1 MLPTLGEFAL
11 QRLIR
16 DSTHLSG
23 EKDDIEHHPKGT
35 SGMTNRTMASQ
46 WSVFDLLPIGVCVI
60 DRAFNVIF
68 WNTTLA
74 EWTGINADE
83 MMGTVLSDRYP
94 NLRES
99 KFKDRLDRVF
109 TNGVPAI
116 FSAALHH
123 YFLPIVTTGHGSRL
137 LMVQETV
144 VRRCTHCTDYVVISI
159 ENVSRQFH
167 QLEELREERHRLRHH
182 QEILKKRSDEL
193 ARMSAIVEGTDAA
206 VISIDHLGIIST
218 WNPGAARLYG
228 ISSEVTI
235 GRSVSIIFPE
245 MELGSIDDPITCVL
259 NGTHINNL
267 ESEWERE
274 DGSNV
279 DILLTMSP
287 ILDGDGSIVGGSII
301 GRDITARKEADRAIQ
316 RAQETA
322 EDANRMKSEFLANM
336 SHEIRTPMTAIL
348 GFTEI
353 LIDRASDQDRESLE
367 IIHRNGEYLLQLIND
382 ILDLSKIEAGKMQVD
397 PVPMSPAVIVNDI
410 AQLMSVR
417 AEEKGLTFAVRLEM
431 PIPRFIRSDS
441 VRFRQILLNLI
452 GNAIKFTE
460 KGSVELYV
468 EFLETPAPILR
479 CRVVDTGIGMTP
491 EQCSRLFRPFTQADA
506 STSRRFGGTGLGL
519 TISKRLARML
529 GGDIEVESAY
539 GMGSQFIFTMS
550 AEVVDSVAI
559 KSSAVS
565 PNHTEASVPTYTAP
579 AISARVLLAEDGVDN
594 QRLIKRTLERAG
606 ATVTIVENGRELLDR
621 FELMNSNPN
630 DAPFDLVLTDV
641 QMPEMDGLEATRRLR
656 EAGYTGPIVA
666 ITAHARSEDRQRC
679 IDAGSDAYV
688 SKPINRREL
697 IQTIANLTSIHRCFN
712 RNTAR
717 AITSGANLLHRPS

>member
-1 MLPTLGEFAL
+1 
-11 QRLIR
+11 
-16 DSTHLSG
+16 
-23 EKDDIEHHPKGT
+23 
-35 SGMTNRTMASQ
+35 MASQ

-68 WNTTLA
+68 WNSTLA
-74 EWTGINADE
+74 EWTGIDADQ
-83 MMGTVLSDRYP
+83 MTGKVLSDRYP
-94 NLRES
+94 NLSES

-182 QEILKKRSDEL
+182 QEILKRRSDEL

-206 VISIDHLGIIST
+206 VISIDQSGIINT

-228 ISSEVTI
+228 MSSEVSI
-235 GRSVSIIFPE
+235 GRSVSIIFPDV
-245 MELGSIDDPITCVL
+245 ELGTVDDPIASIL
-259 NGTHINNL
+259 RGAHINNL
-267 ESEWERE
+267 ESRWERE
-274 DGSNV
+274 DGSRV

-287 ILDGDGSIVGGSII
+287 ILDSDGSIVGGSII
-301 GRDITARKEADRAIQ
+301 GRDITSRKEADRAIQ
-316 RAQETA
+316 KAQEAA
-322 EDANRMKSEFLANM
+322 EDASRMKSEFLANM

-353 LIDRASDQDRESLE
+353 LIDRSTSEQDRESLD

-382 ILDLSKIEAGKMQVD
+382 ILDLSKIEAGKMQID
-397 PVPMSPAVIVNDI
+397 PVPMSPTVIVNDV
-410 AQLMSVR
+410 ARLMSLR
-417 AEEKGLTFAVRLEM
+417 AEDKGLTFSVRWSM

-460 KGSVELYV
+460 KGSVELFV
-468 EFLETPAPILR
+468 EFIENPTPLLR
-479 CRVVDTGIGMTP
+479 CRVLDTGIGMTP
-491 EQCSRLFRPFTQADA
+491 EQCGRLFKPFTQADA

-529 GGDIEVESAY
+529 GGDIEVESEL
-539 GMGSQFIFTMS
+539 GVGSQFTFTMS
-550 AEVVDSVAI
+550 AEVLDPIAV
-559 KSSAVS
+559 KSTTMSPSQVQPIPITVS
-565 PNHTEASVPTYTAP
+565 TPTITAR
-579 AISARVLLAEDGVDN
+579 ILVAEDGVDN

-606 ATVTIVENGRELLDR
+606 ATVTIVENGRELLDQ
-621 FELMNSNPN
+621 FKLGNSDPN
-630 DAPFDLVLTDV
+630 NAPFDLVLTDV
-641 QMPEMDGLEATRRLR
+641 QMPELDGLEAIRRLR
-656 EAGYTGPIVA
+656 EAGFRGPIVA

-688 SKPINRREL
+688 SKPINRQGL
-697 IQTIANLTSIHRCFN
+697 IQTIANLTS
-712 RNTAR
+712 AR
-717 AITSGANLLHRPS
+717 RPLRMTCERPTSAEAPQPTS

>member
-1 MLPTLGEFAL
+1 MNSHCKDRIEIPDVLGEIGAM
-11 QRLIR
+11 
-16 DSTHLSG
+16 
-23 EKDDIEHHPKGT
+23 EHHPKGT
-35 SGMTNRTMASQ
+35 SGMTDRTMASQ

-68 WNTTLA
+68 WNSTLA
-74 EWTGINADE
+74 EWTGIDADQ
-83 MMGTVLSDRYP
+83 MTGRVLSDRYP
-94 NLRES
+94 NLSES

-182 QEILKKRSDEL
+182 QEILKRRSDEL

-206 VISIDHLGIIST
+206 VISIDQSGIINT

-228 ISSEVTI
+228 MSSDVSI
-235 GRSVSIIFPE
+235 GRSISIIFPDV
-245 MELGSIDDPITCVL
+245 ELGTVDDPIASILRGV
-259 NGTHINNL
+259 HINNL
-267 ESEWERE
+267 ESRWERE
-274 DGSNV
+274 DGSRV

-287 ILDGDGSIVGGSII
+287 ILDSDGSIVGGSII
-301 GRDITARKEADRAIQ
+301 GRDITSRKEADRAIQ
-316 RAQETA
+316 KAQEAA
-322 EDANRMKSEFLANM
+322 EDASRMKSEFLANM

-353 LIDRASDQDRESLE
+353 LIDRSTSEQDRESLD

-382 ILDLSKIEAGKMQVD
+382 ILDLSKIEAGKMQID
-397 PVPMSPAVIVNDI
+397 PVPMSPTVIVNDV
-410 AQLMSVR
+410 ARLMSLR
-417 AEEKGLTFAVRLEM
+417 AEDKGLTFSVRWSM

-460 KGSVELYV
+460 KGSVELFV
-468 EFLETPAPILR
+468 EFIENPTPFLR
-479 CRVVDTGIGMTP
+479 CRVLDTGIGMTP
-491 EQCSRLFRPFTQADA
+491 EQCGRLFKPFTQADA

-529 GGDIEVESAY
+529 GGDIEVESEL
-539 GMGSQFIFTMS
+539 GVGSQFTFTMS
-550 AEVVDSVAI
+550 AEVLDPIAV
-559 KSSAVS
+559 KSTTMSPSQVQPIPITVS
-565 PNHTEASVPTYTAP
+565 TPTITAR
-579 AISARVLLAEDGVDN
+579 ILVAEDGVDN

-606 ATVTIVENGRELLDR
+606 ATVTIVENGRELLDQ
-621 FELMNSNPN
+621 FKLGNSDPN
-630 DAPFDLVLTDV
+630 NAPFDLVLTDV
-641 QMPEMDGLEATRRLR
+641 QMPELDGLEAIRRLR
-656 EAGYTGPIVA
+656 EAGFRGPIVA

-688 SKPINRREL
+688 SKPINRQGL
-697 IQTIANLTSIHRCFN
+697 IQTIANLTS
-712 RNTAR
+712 AR
-717 AITSGANLLHRPS
+717 RPLRMTCERPTSAEAPQPTS

>member
-1 MLPTLGEFAL
+1 
-11 QRLIR
+11 
-16 DSTHLSG
+16 
-23 EKDDIEHHPKGT
+23 
-35 SGMTNRTMASQ
+35 MTDRTMASQ

-68 WNTTLA
+68 WNSMLA
-74 EWTGINADE
+74 EWTGIDADQ
-83 MMGTVLSDRYP
+83 MTGTVLSDRYP
-94 NLRES
+94 NLSES

-123 YFLPIVTTGHGSRL
+123 HFLPIVTTGHGSRL

-182 QEILKKRSDEL
+182 QEILKRRSDEL

-206 VISIDHLGIIST
+206 VISIDQSGIINT

-228 ISSEVTI
+228 IASDVTI
-235 GRSVSIIFPE
+235 GRSVSIIFPDV
-245 MELGSIDDPITCVL
+245 ELGCVNDPITTIL
-259 NGTHINNL
+259 SGAHINNL
-267 ESEWERE
+267 ESRWERE
-274 DGSNV
+274 DGSQV

-301 GRDITARKEADRAIQ
+301 GRDITSRKEADRAIQ
-316 RAQETA
+316 KAQEAA

-353 LIDRASDQDRESLE
+353 LIDRSTSEQDRESLD

-382 ILDLSKIEAGKMQVD
+382 ILDLSKIEAGKMRID
-397 PVPMSPAVIVNDI
+397 PVPMSPTVIVNDV
-410 AQLMSVR
+410 ARLMSLR
-417 AEEKGLTFAVRLEM
+417 AAEKGLTFSVRWGNS
-431 PIPRFIRSDS
+431 IPRFIRSDS

-460 KGSVELYV
+460 RGSVELFV
-468 EFLETPAPILR
+468 EYIEKPTPLLQ
-479 CRVVDTGIGMTP
+479 CRVLDTGIGMTP
-491 EQCSRLFRPFTQADA
+491 EQCCRLFKPFTQADA

-529 GGDIEVESAY
+529 GGDIEVESEL
-539 GMGSQFIFTMS
+539 GVGSQFTFTMS
-550 AEVVDSVAI
+550 AEVLDPIAV
-559 KSSAVS
+559 KSTALS
-565 PNHTEASVPTYTAP
+565 PSQVQPIPIPISNPTITAR
-579 AISARVLLAEDGVDN
+579 ILVAEDGVDN

-606 ATVTIVENGRELLDR
+606 ATVTIVENGQDLLNQFQLGTND
-621 FELMNSNPN
+621 PN

-641 QMPEMDGLEATRRLR
+641 QMPELDGLEAIRRLR
-656 EAGYTGPIVA
+656 EAGFLGPIVA

-688 SKPINRREL
+688 SKPINRQGL
-697 IQTIANLTSIHRCFN
+697 IQTIANLTSARCPL
-712 RNTAR
+712 RMTCER
-717 AITSGANLLHRPS
+717 PTSAEAPQSPS